1 MSSCPAD
8 EDAQVVPQHIRE
20 ALNEFGVPLPS
31 CRRVLLVDD
40 EQENLDVLVAVLEDD
55 YQVFTAQTGEDAL
68 KVIAAR
74 GEMDLVIADQRM
86 PGISGVE
93 LLARI
98 AATDPATVRIVLTAY
113 SDIGPMIDAVNRGS
127 AYRFM
132 MKPFEAAE
140 LRSVVRE
147 SLRIKTISAALAHLV
162 DELSAHKAKL
172 NATLRQLQDQQK
184 QLLAA
189 ERLTTLGRTTSGIV
203 HDLRNASAILHVLLD
218 LVRRE
223 TQHEAVIQAAELA
236 WANLGSLLELLEQIR
251 DFARSNSTEPLLEL
265 TDIEDFL
272 RSTLRLFYLE
282 QGTARCPINM
292 TVDLRHKNLRIDR
305 SRMRQA
311 VMALLRNAVQASDPG
326 RDVAL
331 TALANGDATAY
342 ISVRDQGRGMDAET
356 LDRAKRPFFSA
367 FEPHGLG
374 LGLEIVRLAAEAHG
388 GTLVVQSQPGEGTHA
403 RISIPDA
410 VAVEKA

>member
-1 MSSCPAD
+1 MCSGPAD
-8 EDAQVVPQHIRE
+8 EDTQVVPHHIRE
-20 ALNEFGVPLPS
+20 ALNEFSVPLPS
-31 CRRVLLVDD
+31 CRRILLVDD

-55 YQVFTAQTGEDAL
+55 YQVYTAHTGEEAL
-68 KVIAAR
+68 RVIGAH
-74 GEMDLVIADQRM
+74 GDMDLVIADQRM

-98 AATDPATVRIVLTAY
+98 AATNPDTVRIVLTAY
-113 SDIGPMIDAVNRGS
+113 SDIEPMIDAVNRGS

-132 MKPFEAAE
+132 MKPFEAVE

-172 NATLRQLQDQQK
+172 NATMRELQDRQK

-189 ERLTTLGRTTSGIV
+189 ERLATLGRTTSGIV

-218 LVRRE
+218 LVRKE

-251 DFARSNSTEPLLEL
+251 DFARSNSAEPQLEL

-272 RSTLRLFYLE
+272 RNTLRLFYLE

-292 TVDLRHKNLRIDR
+292 TVELQRKDLNIDR

-311 VMALLRNAVQASDPG
+311 VMALLRNAVRASDPG

-331 TALANGDATAY
+331 TALANGDSTSY

-356 LDRAKRPFFSA
+356 LEHAREPFFSA
-367 FEPHGLG
+367 FEPRGLG
-374 LGLEIVRLAAEAHG
+374 LGLEIARLAAEAHG
-388 GTLVVQSQPGEGTHA
+388 GALTVQSQPGEGTHA

-410 VAVEKA
+410 TALEER